1 MLVTARHVL
10 YGHEDDEH
18 PLTKYVW
25 FNGDLRQLSKL
36 RFKTVLHDRNNDLAA
51 IYADEL
57 GLPRCL
63 AMFCLSPTEA
73 ICEGEAGPRD
83 QTGRASPHTMIG
95 PMKRLA
101 LGQAERG
108 TDDPA
113 SG

>member
-1 MLVTARHVL
+1 MPLTQEVLNEASAHAERLVTPPLVEIYGWCKGSAPHQSGTGFLVNHGERPMLVTARHVL

-57 GLPRCL
+57 GLP
-63 AMFCLSPTEA
+63 
-73 ICEGEAGPRD
+73 
-83 QTGRASPHTMIG
+83 
-95 PMKRLA
+95 
-101 LGQAERG
+101 
-108 TDDPA
+108 
-113 SG
+113 